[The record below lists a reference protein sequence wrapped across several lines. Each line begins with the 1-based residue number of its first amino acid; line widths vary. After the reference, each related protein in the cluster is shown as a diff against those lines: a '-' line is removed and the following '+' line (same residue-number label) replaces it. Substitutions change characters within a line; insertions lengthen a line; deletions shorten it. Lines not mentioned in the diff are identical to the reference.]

1 MMPAA
6 SSNSHAKPVPS
17 GGPTRY
23 VFVYGTLR
31 RGDDNDITRLVPVPQ
46 FISTAEICG
55 RMYHLGPYPGV
66 VLAPKGGGLP
76 CAGGE
81 GRIVGEVYAIDEEL
95 ERLLD
100 ELEEVYPKANGDSGE
115 MYIKREITVLVGHH
129 RLVCIVYEINP
140 NCIQGHA
147 VITSG
152 DWVLGRHQY
161 SGNGPSDL

>member
-1 MMPAA
+1 MPAA
-6 SSNSHAKPVPS
+6 TSNSQARPPQSSAPARH
-17 GGPTRY
+17 

-31 RGDDNDITRLVPVPQ
+31 RGDDNDITRLVPTPQ
-46 FISTAEICG
+46 FIGTAAICG

-66 VLAPKGGGLP
+66 VLASKGNGLP

-100 ELEEVYPKANGDSGE
+100 ELEEVYPKANGDTGE
-115 MYIKREITVLVGHH
+115 MYIKREIEVLVGHH
-129 RLVCIVYEINP
+129 RLVCIAYEINP

-152 DWVLGRHQY
+152 DWVLGRHQVT
-161 SGNGPSDL
+161 GKGASDL